1 MKINRKYLLRGIL
14 TLILTPIILV
24 LVAGIALYIPAVQ
37 DMAVRYA
44 SREASQAL
52 GMQIEI
58 GRLRLGFPL
67 KLRLERL
74 YIVQTPPDTLLS
86 LDELSLGLDL
96 MPLLSKQVYAPSILA
111 KDIRLNYFDSASTTQ
126 LTLDQLTGQSLS
138 VDIDA
143 QRVHLEILRSQGARV
158 RYHSLDTLA
167 KEEESEPLKWQIQ
180 ADLLEFLETRAQ
192 IDMPLDSMIVGTEVQ
207 RLRLEDTQVNLETM
221 RLSLG
226 HGQIEGG
233 QISYAKNYDAPSTD
247 YLDYNHIQAE
257 DIALEVHDLLSEG
270 QLLQLRLSG
279 GQLRERSGLTLEHL
293 LGSIAMD
300 SVKVELTDLALR
312 TSHSSFFG
320 NLSMPWSILSGDS
333 TAHSELHL
341 DCSIGSEDV
350 RNLTGQSLLAYD
362 EFASYDRGLKQAELT
377 TPIDLGIHVSG
388 TLNHLRVDQMQMLW
402 ADVLDLSVE
411 GEIFRLTNDKERRGK
426 LKIEGGLQRKARSLL
441 ALVSPDIAKTYTLPA
456 GLTLKGDLD
465 MGRGRHQLNLV
476 LKQGDGSAK
485 LSGLFVEQSKQYQA
499 NLEVRAL
506 DLKRFMPGGS
516 LGLLSADLSVEGRG
530 FNPMNRRSHSGLKLR
545 LHHLQQDSLQ
555 LEQITLDGNLN
566 EGALVLSLNSSN
578 PGLNL
583 ALQADALLTGSTIY
597 GSVMLDAQELDMK
610 AWQMSES
617 PLDAK
622 FRLTGELRTN
632 LKDEYQITSLVED
645 LSLNLSGRVLN
656 PKEVL
661 LQALIKGNHSETSV
675 TSGDL
680 SLQASAETGLEGL
693 TKLGVQLGRK
703 VDKLMAEVQG
713 TRPMQTRL
721 EDILPLLP
729 QLSIEIN
736 MGTDNALKDF
746 LAEQRI
752 ALGSLSSQIGHDREQ
767 GLNGYLRL
775 SDLRQD
781 TLRLNALDLSL
792 KTLRSPRTSDARP
805 IASSRKKTMP
815 PPMPL
820 DSMTLELTASIDK
833 KPYRAQEGFGITTK
847 LLATLQRANLDL
859 EWLDAQKHSR
869 HRANVLISW
878 DGSHYFAH
886 LLSSPLRIGYQDFEV
901 SPRNHIALNK
911 QTYFL
916 RSDLSLTGKDR
927 ALLSLQAS
935 DSVANVQD
943 IHLMVENLRLE
954 DFGGL
959 GLDNIGGTVFA
970 DVRYSRIG
978 DINQEPIIS
987 GDISAQG
994 LRYEDK
1000 ELGHFATALFYEPRN
1015 NSSHY
1020 ITAEISYRGTPA
1032 LSIDGIYR
1040 PDNERAPL
1048 SGSLT
1053 MTDFP
1058 LEMVNPFLTAYSTAL
1073 AGSISGNLSLSGE
1086 ITSPQIQGSIATK
1099 DGQVDL
1105 KQLATQIQL
1114 DSIPLR
1120 LEGSVLHFDH
1130 YSLRSAV
1137 DPKHPLYIDGSV
1149 VVFGKE
1155 ATKTDLRL
1163 RANEMVLLNQ
1173 SSPQSEEQLVYGRL
1187 IASSDMRI
1195 TGLADAL
1202 KVRGR
1207 LSVLGGTNCT
1217 YIMREGPLEMG
1228 DKIGELVTF
1237 VDFSD
1242 TLFVKAPVE
1251 TTRLSGLDVNLS
1263 LHFDPSVRFGVD
1275 LTADGRDYMR
1285 VQGGG
1290 DMQFSYPPFGEM
1302 SLIGRYEM
1310 SGGGKLHYTMPIVGG
1325 KLFNID
1331 PSGYLLFN
1339 GDVANPYINFIA
1351 TQTVRATTGEGKNAQ
1366 KTNFVVSIKAQDHI
1380 DNIQLGFDLSASENL
1395 SIQNSLNTMTAEERG
1410 KQAIGLLGT
1419 GIYLAGNRSGGDFN
1433 LDGALTSFL
1442 QSQINKA
1449 AGTLLQGTDL
1459 DIGMEVHDGANGGN
1473 TYTDYTYSFSR
1484 RFYNDRIRIVVGG
1497 KIQSGNVP
1505 SNKEQTLIDNVA
1517 LEYQLDQAGDQYLRL
1532 FHKRV
1537 TDNILEG
1544 EYTETG
1550 GGYLLKRKL
1559 NHPWDLFRFRR
1570 KKKSSEDRTLDSIRP
1585 SLWAAPII
1593 EGKVDTI
1600 QMTK

>member
-1 MKINRKYLLRGIL
+1 MKINRKYILRGIL
-14 TLILTPIILV
+14 AIILTPIILV
-24 LVAGIALYIPAVQ
+24 LVVGIALYIPAVQ

-44 SREASQAL
+44 SREASSAL

-74 YIVQTPPDTLLS
+74 HVVQAPPDTLLS
-86 LDELSLGLDL
+86 LGELSLGLDL

-111 KDIRLNYFDSASTTQ
+111 RDIRLNYVDSASTTQ
-126 LTLDQLTGQSLS
+126 LTLDELTGQSLS

-143 QRVHLEILRSQGARV
+143 QRVHLELLRSQGARV
-158 RYHSLDTLA
+158 RYQSLDTLT
-167 KEEESEPLKWQIQ
+167 KEEESEPIKWQIQ
-180 ADLLEFLETRAQ
+180 ADLLELLETSAQ

-233 QISYAKNYDAPSTD
+233 LVSYAKDYNAPSTD

-270 QLLQLRLSG
+270 QLLQMKLSG
-279 GQLRERSGLTLEHL
+279 GQLRERSGLALEQL

-312 TSHSSFFG
+312 TSNSSFFG
-320 NLSMPWSILSGDS
+320 NLSMPWSMLSGDS
-333 TAHSELHL
+333 TAHTELHL

-350 RNLTGQSLLAYD
+350 RSLTGQSLVAYD
-362 EFASYDRGLKQAELT
+362 EFASYDRGLKQADLT
-377 TPIDLGIHVSG
+377 NPIDLGVHISG

-402 ADVLDLSVE
+402 PDVLDLSVE
-411 GEIFRLTNDKERRGK
+411 GEIFGLTNDKERRGK

-456 GLTLKGDLD
+456 GLTLKGNLD
-465 MGRGRHQLNLV
+465 MGRGRHQLNLA
-476 LKQGDGSAK
+476 LKQGDGAAK

-499 NLEVRAL
+499 DLEVRAL
-506 DLKRFMPGGS
+506 DLKRFMPSGS

-530 FNPMNRRSHSGLKLR
+530 FNPMNRHSHSGLKLR
-545 LHHLQQDSLQ
+545 LYHLQQDSLS

-566 EGALVLSLNSSN
+566 EGALALSLNSFN

-583 ALQADALLTGSTIY
+583 ALQADALLTGPTIY
-597 GSVMLDAQELDMK
+597 GSIMLDAQELDMK
-610 AWQMSES
+610 AWQMTES

-661 LQALIKGNHSETSV
+661 LQALIKGNHSEASV

-680 SLQASAETGLEGL
+680 SLQASAETGLDGL
-693 TKLGVQLGRK
+693 TNLGTQLGSK
-703 VDKLMAEVQG
+703 IDKLMAEVHS

-729 QLSIEIN
+729 QLSIEMN

-752 ALGSLSSQIGHDREQ
+752 ALGSLSSQIVHDREQ

-805 IASSRKKTMP
+805 ISNSYKKGILPT
-815 PPMPL
+815 PL
-820 DSMTLELTASIDK
+820 DSMTLELMASIDK
-833 KPYRAQEGFGITTK
+833 KPYRAQEGFVITTK

-859 EWLDAQKHSR
+859 EWLDTQKRSR
-869 HRANVLISW
+869 HRANVLFGW

-916 RSDLSLTGKDR
+916 RSDLNLRGKDR
-927 ALLSLQAS
+927 ALISLQAS
-935 DSVANVQD
+935 DSVANIQD
-943 IHLMVENLRLE
+943 IHLIVQSLRLE

-970 DVRYSRIG
+970 DVRYSRSG

-1020 ITAEISYRGTPA
+1020 ITAEVSYRGTPA
-1032 LSIDGIYR
+1032 LSIDGIYH

-1048 SGSLT
+1048 SGNLT
-1053 MTDFP
+1053 MMDFP
-1058 LEMVNPFLTAYSTAL
+1058 LEMVNPFLTPYSTAL
-1073 AGSISGNLSLSGE
+1073 AGSVSGSLSLSGE
-1086 ITSPQIQGSIATK
+1086 ITSPQIQGAIAAK
-1099 DGQVDL
+1099 DGRVDL

-1120 LEGSVLHFDH
+1120 LEGSTLYFDH
-1130 YSLRSAV
+1130 YALRSAV
-1137 DPKHPLYIDGSV
+1137 DSKRPLYIDGSIV
-1149 VVFGKE
+1149 AFGKE

-1163 RANEMVLLNQ
+1163 RADEMVLLNQ
-1173 SSPQSEEQLVYGRL
+1173 SSPRSEEQLVYGRL

-1202 KVRGR
+1202 KVRGN

-1251 TTRLSGLDVNLS
+1251 TTRLGGLDVNLS

-1290 DMQFSYPPFGEM
+1290 DMQFSYPPFGQM

-1339 GDVANPYINFIA
+1339 GDVANPYINFVA
-1351 TQTVRATTGEGKNAQ
+1351 TQTVRASTGEGKNAQ

-1380 DNIQLGFDLSASENL
+1380 DNIQLAFDLSAPENL
-1395 SIQNSLNTMTAEERG
+1395 SIQNSLSTMTAEERG

-1419 GIYLAGNRSGGDFN
+1419 GIYLAGSRGGGDFN

-1442 QSQINKA
+1442 QSQINRA

-1459 DIGMEVHDGANGGN
+1459 NIGMEVHDGANGGN
-1473 TYTDYTYSFSR
+1473 AYTDYTYSFSR

-1570 KKKSSEDRTLDSIRP
+1570 RKSADEASLDTIAPSIWRVPSSEAKT
-1585 SLWAAPII
+1585 
-1593 EGKVDTI
+1593 DTV
-1600 QMTK
+1600 QTTK